1 MINDDYE
8 NLIVLSGGGAVF
20 GYSYGVLCGL
30 ADRGINPAMLG
41 TTSTGTVGA
50 FLFSKGLIQQGHDLC
65 DLAYAQNAR
74 QITKPGIASIK
85 NGRLKI
91 NWLKALSQLT
101 FNRNKIVSLMDNQP
115 LIDTLT
121 ELDRQTPGFPIQI
134 FYNEVD
140 MITGKLVEHS
150 TADTLPSGTD
160 RIRSMVAST
169 SIPVVWPLIDG
180 RFGDAGIREGTPLSA
195 MFDRKKPG
203 KKYRIIVI
211 SCNQQNLV
219 DCTDLSRI
227 DKIAARTVAISLN
240 ETLVNDLGRTQD
252 RNEVAKAVALHRQ
265 RIDAVIDKFYVNTIS
280 PVRDALT
287 LLSQQLWEDLPYTHA
302 PIYILEYDGPS
313 TTFSFTPQ
321 DLKEQRARAKA
332 HVEKFVASLESGE
345 A

>member
-8 NLIVLSGGGAVF
+8 NLIVLSGGGAIF
-20 GYSYGVLCGL
+20 AWQFGVLCGL
-30 ADRGINPAMLG
+30 ADHGIKPAMLG
-41 TTSTGTVGA
+41 STSTGTVGA
-50 FLFSKGLIQQGHDLC
+50 FLFSKGLVQRGHDLC
-65 DLAYAQNAR
+65 DLAYSQNAR

-85 NGRLKI
+85 DGRMRI
-91 NWLKALSQLT
+91 NWLKALTQLT
-101 FNRNKIVSLMDNQP
+101 FNRSKIVSLMDNQP

-140 MITGKLVEHS
+140 MVTGKLVEHS
-150 TADTLPSGTD
+150 TAYPLPSGTD

-252 RNEVAKAVALHRQ
+252 RNEVAKAVALHRK
-265 RIDAVIDKFYVNTIS
+265 RIEAVIGQFYANTVS
-280 PVRDALT
+280 PVRDALAM
-287 LLSQQLWEDLPYTHA
+287 LSQQLWEDLPYAYA

-313 TTFSFTPQ
+313 STFSFTTK
-321 DLKEQRARAKA
+321 DLKEQRERARA
-332 HVEKFVASLESGE
+332 HVDKFVSSLDGNV
-345 A
+345 